1 MYIARARAGSMCTH
15 GVPTVRSMVGSFV
28 GSAMGDGRGRSLQ
41 IFRPVAER
49 PAADSHARAIVSL
62 RSELRV
68 LLGRVVVGERAAA
81 AAFRCARNK
90 NAWKGDEIY

>member
-1 MYIARARAGSMCTH
+1 MTPSTRTETDAASALFVEAAERVAL
-15 GVPTVRSMVGSFV
+15 VG
-28 GSAMGDGRGRSLQ
+28 AARGRALQ